1 MSRLLAIARREW
13 AAYFRT
19 PAGWAVLALFLCLQ
33 GIVFWMFVQFLG
45 RPDAPPGG
53 VMEFFFGGT
62 VLYWIALGLLATVLP
77 MRLLAEELRAGTIE
91 PLLTAPVSPAEVVAG
106 KWLAALGFY
115 LAAWAPT
122 LLYLAYLRR
131 MGAVLD
137 PGPIAA
143 GYLGTVLLGGAALA
157 VGLLASAL
165 TRNQLVAAT
174 LSFVA
179 FLTAL
184 LAGALEAEVRAPGT
198 GAALRR
204 LSLFRMMEDF
214 GHGIVD
220 SRPAVLLVSVGV
232 VALLAAAARVGSLR
246 GPAPLDAPP
255 ARRWAGRVSALL
267 VVAIALLGNAIAARH
282 FVRGDWTRASLYALS
297 ERTVA
302 LLRDLPR
309 PVEATVFLY
318 PKRDSERAR
327 TIVGLE
333 RELLERFTRE
343 AGGKFHAE
351 LVDPDRAPD
360 RAEAAAKRYGIG
372 PYEMGQGVVVF
383 TSGGRAKVVT
393 ESDLVESEVDAEGEP
408 GPAIHAWR
416 GEAAFAAAVV
426 AVTDDHPP
434 VICFTKGHGEPDIDS
449 LADGGYAT
457 FAESVRGAG
466 DQTRA
471 LADLADAV
479 GCRVMVVA
487 EPTRAFSPPEIAAIE
502 ALVDGGG
509 RLLVMSGP
517 VFGPGGAAFAHTGLE
532 ALAARYG
539 VRLGDDLVV
548 DPARASD
555 VEGPSVWAAGPDS
568 YGAHPITAHLGG
580 RLTFWPRTRE
590 AAPLPGP
597 PPPGVTVTPLVHT
610 SADGWGETDLATIR
624 GDADLTF
631 DAGRD
636 RKGPVTVAVAVTR
649 AAAPPTPATRLA
661 FLGTGRLVMNYRL
674 AGLTLRDYDADFVLS
689 TIAWLLDRD
698 AAMGIGPKVPA
709 RATLSLTAG
718 DVRWA
723 FRLFVLGLPL
733 LALAAGAWIWA
744 RRRV

>member
-1 MSRLLAIARREW
+1 MSRLWAIARREG
-13 AAYFRT
+13 AAYLRT

-62 VLYWIALGLLATVLP
+62 ILYWIALGLLCTVLP
-77 MRLLAEELRAGTIE
+77 MRLVAEELRTGTIE

-106 KWLAALGFY
+106 KWLAAFGFY
-115 LAAWAPT
+115 LCAWAPT

-131 MGAVLD
+131 MGAALD

-184 LAGALEAEVRAPGT
+184 LAGALEAEVRAPGSA
-198 GAALRR
+198 AALRR
-204 LSLFRMMEDF
+204 VSLFRMMEDY

-220 SRPAVLLVSVGV
+220 SRPAILLITVAV
-232 VALLAAAARVGSLR
+232 VALGAAAVRVGSLR
-246 GPAPLDAPP
+246 GPTPLDAPP
-255 ARRWAGRVSALL
+255 ARRWTGRVSALL
-267 VVAIALLGNAIAARH
+267 VLAIALLGNAISARH

-302 LLRDLPR
+302 LLHDLPR

-327 TIVGLE
+327 TIAELV
-333 RELLERFTRE
+333 RELTERFSRE
-343 AGGKFHAE
+343 GAGKFHAE
-351 LVDPDRAPD
+351 IIDPDRAPD

-372 PYEMGQGVVVF
+372 PYEMGQGVVIF

-393 ESDLVESEVDAEGEP
+393 QSDLVESEIDAEGEP
-408 GPAIHAWR
+408 GPAIAAWH
-416 GEAAFAAAVV
+416 GEAAFVSALL

-434 VICFTKGHGEPDIDS
+434 VVCFTKGHGEPDLES

-457 FAESVRGAG
+457 FAESLRGAG
-466 DQTRA
+466 FETRT
-471 LADLADAV
+471 LADVADAV
-479 GCRVMVVA
+479 GCRVMAVA

-502 ALVDGGG
+502 TFVDGGG
-509 RLLVMSGP
+509 RLLVMCGP
-517 VFGPGGAAFAHTGLE
+517 VFGPGGATFAHTGLE
-532 ALAARYG
+532 GLAARFG

-548 DPARASD
+548 DPTRASD

-568 YGAHPITAHLGG
+568 YGAHPITARLGG

-590 AAPLPGP
+590 AAPLEGRP
-597 PPPGVTVTPLVHT
+597 PAGLTVTPLVHT
-610 SADGWGETDLATIR
+610 SAEGWGETDLSTIR

-636 RKGPVTVAVAVTR
+636 RRGPVTVAVAVSR
-649 AAAPPTPATRLA
+649 AATATTPATRLA

-689 TIAWLLDRD
+689 TIGWLVERD

-709 RATLSLTAG
+709 RATLALTAG

-723 FRLFVLGLPL
+723 FRLFVIGLPL
-733 LALAAGAWIWA
+733 LALAAAVWTWA